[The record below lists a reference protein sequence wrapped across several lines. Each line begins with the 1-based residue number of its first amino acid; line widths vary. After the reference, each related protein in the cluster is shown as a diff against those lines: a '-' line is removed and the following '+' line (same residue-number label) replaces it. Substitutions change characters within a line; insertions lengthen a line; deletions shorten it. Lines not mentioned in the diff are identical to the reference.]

1 MGNADSKTG
10 YGCEMVA
17 MVKLWRQAWSKE
29 PGTTDPL
36 APFGIVSLAS
46 GGSEGGTDIAG
57 MRSSQ
62 TGNYGSL
69 PSIDMPNTFLAHAF
83 DIGDPWQGYSEL
95 VSRSFCFCL
104 LSSTLVMIAYA
115 RAGFWRRNLR
125 EVRLLSG
132 DRRVQCDTL
141 CGRSMDRQ
149 GWKIAFAWRP
159 SCVQGSRMLN
169 VRGVSE

>member
-1 MGNADSKTG
+1 MGNAESKTG

-17 MVKLWRQAWSKE
+17 MVKLWRQEWSKVS
-29 PGTTDPL
+29 GTTNPL
-36 APFGIVSLAS
+36 APFDIVSLAS

-95 VSRSFCFCL
+95 VSCL
-104 LSSTLVMIAYA
+104 CVCSPVYCLAHGTLVAIA
-115 RAGFWRRNLR
+115 
-125 EVRLLSG
+125 
-132 DRRVQCDTL
+132 
-141 CGRSMDRQ
+141 
-149 GWKIAFAWRP
+149 
-159 SCVQGSRMLN
+159 
-169 VRGVSE
+169 